1 MSLKNARAFYERIV
15 TDDAFLTQ
23 YQSAVNDDARR
34 DILLTAGYD
43 FTAEEWEATMA
54 QVSES
59 PDSALSDAELE
70 TVSGGILPGG
80 CIYPPT
86 LPPKLPPIEPLY
98 GAPIS

>member
-1 MSLKNARAFYERIV
+1 MSLESARAFYERV
-15 TDDAFLTQ
+15 ATDEAFLTQ
-23 YQSAVNDDARR
+23 YQSAANDDARR

-43 FTAEEWEATMA
+43 FTAEEWEATMT
-54 QVSES
+54 QLSES

-80 CIYPPT
+80 CVY
-86 LPPKLPPIEPLY
+86 PPKLPPKSPPIQPLY